1 MRDKVL
7 ILRSFKLSMNQ
18 KLSIFPAQFEHLTL
32 NLFNCCETN
41 SLSLNHGWLLNEKQ
55 QFTPLA
61 LKSCLSCRS
70 VSVSC
75 ECCSSLKYLIFGTKL
90 DRTKKVHISCFFQ
103 PSFVFYFSTWPLS
116 LVQTN
121 LKIHN
126 VFFVCSSMFSSRT
139 QVFKYLDIAIQPI
152 IHNPLVRHYKNI
164 LIYTVDSATKLL
176 ATGTTELVC
185 SILGEFQDSS

>member
-1 MRDKVL
+1 MTAMNFEGDLKVLPVCEYLRERHRWKLISYTIFSIKTQKIHLTRKWGKMPDKVL

-55 QFTPLA
+55 FTPLV
-61 LKSCLSCRS
+61 LQSCLSCRS

-90 DRTKKVHISCFFQ
+90 DRTKKSPYQLLFPTFLCLLLFNLAFVIS
-103 PSFVFYFSTWPLS
+103 
-116 LVQTN
+116 TN
-121 LKIHN
+121 K
-126 VFFVCSSMFSSRT
+126 V
-139 QVFKYLDIAIQPI
+139 
-152 IHNPLVRHYKNI
+152 KN
-164 LIYTVDSATKLL
+164 T
-176 ATGTTELVC
+176 
-185 SILGEFQDSS
+185 